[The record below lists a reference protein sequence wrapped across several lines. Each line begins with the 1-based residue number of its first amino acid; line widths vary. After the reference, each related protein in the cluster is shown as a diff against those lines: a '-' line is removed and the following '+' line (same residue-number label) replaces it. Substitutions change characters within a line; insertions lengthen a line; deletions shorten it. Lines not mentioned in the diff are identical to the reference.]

1 MAEHKQE
8 VTALE
13 SRKKELNEDIA
24 AQVNNVERLKSSF
37 ETTEEEFKKKYMAER
52 KEWLDERQ

>member
-1 MAEHKQE
+1 VAEHKQE